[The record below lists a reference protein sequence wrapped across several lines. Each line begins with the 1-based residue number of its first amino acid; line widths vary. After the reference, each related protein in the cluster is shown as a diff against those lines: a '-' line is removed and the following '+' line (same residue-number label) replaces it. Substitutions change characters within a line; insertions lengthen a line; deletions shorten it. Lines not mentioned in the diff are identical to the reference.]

1 MGGIDK
7 KCTVFYHLA
16 NNVSSVSLNLCRK
29 SVLTILISIMVT
41 TNFIINQ
48 ISVNSQTELLYMFE
62 RNNVKLVCKLFSHSV
77 LQDYLFIS
85 QNTAVTSTTVISNTL
100 PSWVEMT
107 KVRWKWHLCLQGA
120 IHILCGYICIFYL
133 LKCTM
138 LMYLFKYMFV
148 EMPFHLFLRCRG
160 SQL

>member
-85 QNTAVTSTTVISNTL
+85 QNTACIVTSTTVISNTL

-120 IHILCGYICIFYL
+120 FHKLCGYICILYL

-138 LMYLFKYMFV
+138 VMYFSNIYLLKCLFIYF
-148 EMPFHLFLRCRG
+148 
-160 SQL
+160 